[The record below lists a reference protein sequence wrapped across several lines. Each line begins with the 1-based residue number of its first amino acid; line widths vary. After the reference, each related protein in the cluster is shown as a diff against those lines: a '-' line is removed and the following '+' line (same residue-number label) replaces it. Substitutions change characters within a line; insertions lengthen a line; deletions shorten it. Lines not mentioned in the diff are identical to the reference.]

1 MRVPPVELGPWKG
14 PEDTTAMQRLAS
26 RLWPLGLHPGGLG
39 WAAAGGQLADPIVL
53 ADGGD
58 VAAAGWAGLDGD
70 EIHLQAD
77 PARPEVASALVE
89 WAAAA
94 GGEREGGE
102 LRVAV
107 ADQDEVL
114 QEAVEAAGFDV
125 AQYHAAELVGPSTG
139 MFLDV
144 EGVVADP
151 PGGYRVRHVRD
162 DELAA
167 RVEVHRA
174 AWRPASLPWP
184 PGTAPEV
191 APDATSRFTPELY
204 ERVRATWLYDQTLDL
219 VVEAPEGALAA
230 CCICWWD
237 PASGCAEIEPLG
249 VVPEH
254 RRRRLAGALCHGA
267 AERVAARGGRR
278 VYINSDP
285 GMRYSVPA
293 AAYLAAGFVLE
304 RRGTVYRRSRS

>member
-1 MRVPPVELGPWKG
+1 VADDDEVMRAAVLG
-14 PEDTTAMQRLAS
+14 
-26 RLWPLGLHPGGLG
+26 
-39 WAAAGGQLADPIVL
+39 AGFEVAD
-53 ADGGD
+53 DGG
-58 VAAAGWAGLDGD
+58 
-70 EIHLQAD
+70 
-77 PARPEVASALVE
+77 
-89 WAAAA
+89 
-94 GGEREGGE
+94 
-102 LRVAV
+102 
-107 ADQDEVL
+107 
-114 QEAVEAAGFDV
+114 
-125 AQYHAAELVGPSTG
+125 AELVGPSTG
-139 MFLDV
+139 LFLDA

-151 PGGYRVRHVRD
+151 PQGYRVRDVRD

-191 APDATSRFTPELY
+191 DPEATSRFTAELY

-219 VVEAPEGALAA
+219 VVEAPDGALAA

-237 PASGCAEIEPLG
+237 PATGCAEIEPLG

-254 RRRRLAGALCHGA
+254 RRRGLAGALCHGA
-267 AERVAARGGRR
+267 AERVAARAGRR

-293 AAYLAAGFVLE
+293 AAYLAAGFVSE
-304 RRGTVYRRSRS
+304 RRGTVYGRSRS